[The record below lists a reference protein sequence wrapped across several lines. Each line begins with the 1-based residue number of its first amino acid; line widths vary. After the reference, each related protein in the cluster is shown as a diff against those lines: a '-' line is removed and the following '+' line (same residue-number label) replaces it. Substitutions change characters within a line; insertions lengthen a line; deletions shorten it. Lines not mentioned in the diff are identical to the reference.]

1 MSDRYEVKYVGGRKP
16 YVVKNVETHKIV
28 GRSHTRE
35 NAEASARAR
44 YAAIGRQK
52 SK

>member
-16 YVVKNVETHKIV
+16 YVLKNVETHKIV
-28 GRSHTRE
+28 GRSRTKA

-44 YAAIGRQK
+44 YAAIGK
-52 SK
+52 K